1 MYAFWVAV
9 ARLFT
14 PEIAAF
20 YETYYEKK
28 GVNFIKGNVMASFE
42 QDEFGKVCVIDLGW
56 LQVQKSTY
64 SVCPHLLVAFSE
76 MRVLLPCQTCQRLV
90 FPLYL
95 WGHWTLT
102 YTSNSE
108 HNQVDWKLCS

>member
-1 MYAFWVAV
+1 MFSLIVGVTNVTSVSTLIMYASWVAV

-42 QDEFGKVCVIDLGW
+42 QDEFGKVCVIDLG
-56 LQVQKSTY
+56 
-64 SVCPHLLVAFSE
+64 
-76 MRVLLPCQTCQRLV
+76 
-90 FPLYL
+90 
-95 WGHWTLT
+95 
-102 YTSNSE
+102 
-108 HNQVDWKLCS
+108 